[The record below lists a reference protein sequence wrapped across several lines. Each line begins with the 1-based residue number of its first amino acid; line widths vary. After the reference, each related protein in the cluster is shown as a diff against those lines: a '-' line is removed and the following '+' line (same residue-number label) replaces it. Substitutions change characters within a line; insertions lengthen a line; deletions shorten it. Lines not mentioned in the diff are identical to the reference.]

1 MRRLS
6 RVFVLRPDSSFG
18 LRGNL
23 IRLFPVSSAGFL
35 RIEMH
40 TRPVGRVFK
49 VHSFIASGG
58 VILAFACIYIWYF
71 RSFFPTVS
79 STHTPMHQEPRLDHG
94 CLFFLRKDMQGPR
107 PQRNET
113 KGLEQ
118 QVRGLRGRSPLC
130 KVLVCLGA
138 HIISLVQQNS
148 VQICHTTG
156 HKAEEGSTCVVNDI
170 PSRIHRHH
178 LHPLCSNA
186 AVAEGCHC

>member
-1 MRRLS
+1 MRDS
-6 RVFVLRPDSSFG
+6 CASKCTPDQ
-18 LRGNL
+18 
-23 IRLFPVSSAGFL
+23 SAGFL
-35 RIEMH
+35 KYIH
-40 TRPVGRVFK
+40 SLRPVVLFLPSH
-49 VHSFIASGG
+49 VY
-58 VILAFACIYIWYF
+58 IYIWYF